1 MAPGPGAR
9 AGGRDVGPAVRRRHG
24 PGHRPPRP
32 RPRHA
37 GRRSRPLYPGRPSR
51 HPRAGHRA
59 APLERTV
66 AESDVLS
73 VHLPATEATT
83 GLVDADLLARCKP
96 GAILVSVGRGEVV
109 DERALAEAL
118 ESGHLAGAAL
128 DVRAAEPPAAGPL
141 ERMPNV
147 VLTPHVAGITVQSQ
161 ARIAQILCDDIEA
174 VLDDRVP
181 AHAVT
186 PVQEGRR

>member
-1 MAPGPGAR
+1 M
-9 AGGRDVGPAVRRRHG
+9 
-24 PGHRPPRP
+24 
-32 RPRHA
+32 
-37 GRRSRPLYPGRPSR
+37 
-51 HPRAGHRA
+51 
-59 APLERTV
+59 
-66 AESDVLS
+66 LS